1 MVQRTKPLADLN
13 TVVQDN
19 IKRIL
24 GDRTPETYCK
34 EAGNPLYY
42 VSGAKKGKRVSERA
56 LRYAISKEQS
66 PRLDMIAAIAAKEG
80 IPPHHLLIEHSP
92 DHPARRWE
100 DWSRN
105 PALPE

>member
-1 MVQRTKPLADLN
+1 MVQRTKPIPDLN
-13 TVVQDN
+13 AVVQEN
-19 IKRIL
+19 IRRIL
-24 GDRTPETYCK
+24 GDRTPESYCK
-34 EAGNPLYY
+34 EPGRPLYY

-100 DWSRN
+100 DWGRN
-105 PALPE
+105 PLLPE